1 MKHLLALVAV
11 LISGWSAAAAEDC
24 IPAKPADETR
34 LVWQFTSFLDAH
46 EAGQLNARLSGF
58 AQRTSN
64 RIAIIVVDTLCGL
77 EPYAYATAIGRAW
90 GIGGKEHDNGVVILV
105 KPHGVKGQRH
115 VFIAPGRGLEG
126 ALPDLTCKRIVEEEI
141 LPAFRES
148 RYAQGLNDAV
158 GVIMKLA
165 EGEISHESYS
175 KDQFPWIPVVV
186 VLFIF
191 FAVIMA
197 KVQQARRYARV
208 NDVDFWVAWALLNQ
222 ATRSSSGRWG
232 GFTGG
237 GGWSGGGGGG
247 GFGGFGGG
255 SFGGGGAG
263 GSW

>member
-1 MKHLLALVAV
+1 MKSLLTFAAALVFA
-11 LISGWSAAAAEDC
+11 LSAGATEDC
-24 IPAKPADETR
+24 IPAKPANETV
-34 LVWQFTSFLDAH
+34 LVWQFTPFLAPQE
-46 EAGQLNARLSGF
+46 EAQLNARLVGF

-77 EPYAYATAIGRAW
+77 EPYAYATAIGRDW

-105 KPHGVKGQRH
+105 KPHGPKGQRH

-126 ALPDLTCKRIVEEEI
+126 ALPDATCKRIVEEEM
-141 LPAFRES
+141 LPAFRNG
-148 RYAQGLNDAV
+148 RYALGLNDAV
-158 GVIMKLA
+158 DVIMKLA
-165 EGEISHESYS
+165 AGEISQESYS
-175 KDQFPWIPVVV
+175 KDPFPWVPIVV

-197 KVQQARRYARV
+197 KVLQARRYARV

-222 ATRSSSGRWG
+222 AARSSSGRWG
-232 GFTGG
+232 GFTG